1 MWTSTFVDDLV
12 TDGEPRENL
21 LANIR
26 TEWQTKLETTFPI
39 EIIDSHIAIMEM
51 RRSVTIR
58 KIKEE
63 RDRWLMT
70 LEELRSKYRLLNG
83 DHGVADDVIDS
94 ADTSAASLSKKSF
107 IFDSALKPI
116 ALAIVN
122 TDDGTYVDDDN
133 CVHNV
138 SNRNNRWICNDAVVD
153 QSDTMPYSFLQ
164 LNTMLTPYQE
174 YFLKDD
180 LTDHVRQNIETV
192 IGLCN
197 NAQSGI

>member
-26 TEWQTKLETTFPI
+26 TEWQTKLETTFPT

-83 DHGVADDVIDS
+83 GHGTDDVIDS